1 MIKKELGKEKR
12 KKKKQLDYLIV
23 NYLNKKKNK
32 KRMIVFEE
40 NNLFCKVIRIG
51 RNQDG
56 GKLWAI
62 LWTRSCP
69 RV

>member
-1 MIKKELGKEKR
+1 
-12 KKKKQLDYLIV
+12 
-23 NYLNKKKNK
+23 
-32 KRMIVFEE
+32 MIVFEE